1 MNKAAF
7 KLALFASAFDVPE
20 INAFSNPDTSAF
32 RKHQKEKARMLTMQR
47 MAELKDNPKQAKKR
61 RRNRSGR

>member
-47 MAELKDNPKQAKKR
+47 MAELKVNPKPSER
-61 RRNRSGR
+61 RRRKRSRR